1 MLKVG
6 DQVVLGLVGRPPKRC
21 STRNG
26 VVTQVQDQFLVV
38 QTAGIVRPVAL
49 EHGTSSRD
57 LQWCLH
63 CRYVRLRSV
72 TDSGCSCGSRQW
84 VTINPS
90 PTKYYVVRKMEEEP

>member
-6 DQVVLGLVGRPPKRC
+6 DQVVLGLVGKPPKRC

-26 VVTQVQDQFLVV
+26 VVIRVQDCFVVV

-63 CRYVRLRSV
+63 CRHVRSRIDAES
-72 TDSGCSCGSRQW
+72 DCSCGSRQW
-84 VTINPS
+84 VTINPA
-90 PTKYYVVRKMEEEP
+90 PTKYYVVRKLEEEP